1 MSESPISIR
10 DFINWSYRR
19 MIDKAEC
26 PYKKEPGTIKNYCFA
41 QFGDSQCKECYMEGH
56 KPGG

>member
-1 MSESPISIR
+1 
-10 DFINWSYRR
+10 